1 MNYPKFKKGDI
12 VRLVKNTS
20 GFYESASQYISD
32 ARLVVGTTYEVT
44 SSIGNAGFGPDTFVY
59 LKGHQYCHAVD
70 CFELVDVKSLDFK
83 NTFGV
88 KGSPYLI
95 EAFKQ
100 AALEEGWKLQGPNE
114 STNPDLYF
122 SSTGRASLKKNHFWY
137 SNAGTNMYNLPE
149 QWDEAIACMKERVTI
164 EVANPICI
172 AGYEAEVN
180 MTGNAVAFGCQTF
193 TLQDIKSY
201 IKLYNKETKGV
212 LQIHGE
218 TITLKQLRQLEKML
232 TK

>member
-1 MNYPKFKKGDI
+1 MNYPKFKKGDL

-20 GFYESASQYISD
+20 DFYENAPIYISN
-32 ARLVVGTTYEVT
+32 AKLVVGNLYEVI
-44 SSIGNAGFGPDTFVY
+44 SSIGNAGFGLDTFVH
-59 LKGHQYCHAVD
+59 LKGHEYCHPVD
-70 CFELVDVKSLDFK
+70 CFELVDAKSLDFK

-88 KGSPYLI
+88 KGNPHLI

-100 AALEEGWKLQGPNE
+100 AALEEGWKFQELNG

-122 SSTGRASLKKNHFWY
+122 CSTGRAALKKNHFWY
-137 SNAGTNMYNLPE
+137 SNAETNVYNLPE

-232 TK
+232 TS